1 MQDRFHDHEAYPEH
15 HDHRQPHGYHDSGPS
30 FPGQDMYEEVVLD
43 ADGDEETRYVTLV
56 GGKEDPYQGKIYHS
70 KKHAQHQRHVPA
82 ARGSAGR
89 GTVEEHEY
97 SHTTSDTYEYEVA
110 RDDKGRRAK
119 WEEGRRYVPERRERV
134 RADERSERRAR
145 EGYKRER
152 RERERGRERDGDGG
166 KAEHVHHHYHG
177 RDGHDHGYGHPGGN
191 G

>member
-1 MQDRFHDHEAYPEH
+1 
-15 HDHRQPHGYHDSGPS
+15 
-30 FPGQDMYEEVVLD
+30 MYEEVVLD
-43 ADGDEETRYVTLV
+43 ADGNEKTRYVTLV
-56 GGKEDPYQGKIYHS
+56 GGEEDPYQGKIYHS

-89 GTVEEHEY
+89 STVEEHEY

-145 EGYKRER
+145 EGYERAMRGRDRER
-152 RERERGRERDGDGG
+152 AGERDGDGG

-177 RDGHDHGYGHPGGN
+177 RDGYDHGYGHPGGN